1 MNSETDWTSD
11 IENVLDNIRINSVIL
26 SNEHKNKYFHLKTI
40 LRYFRLP
47 VIIISGINSIVSV
60 GLQPYVDQGIIS
72 IMTCLLALVCS
83 IIGSIELYLAIQKGM
98 ENELVV
104 SKDYYILSVDIYKT
118 LTLSKNHRPIPAKDY
133 LDKKYNDYI
142 KLFENSNL
150 LAKELTDKL
159 NPLPPIPPTINMI
172 EDNIAININDNNI
185 NINNIKNN
193 KKVEY
198 TDDDIDNFFKLEV
211 TDSVT
216 V

>member
-1 MNSETDWTSD
+1 METDGWTPD
-11 IENVLDNIRINSVIL
+11 IETVLDKIRINSVIL
-26 SNEHKNKYFHLKTI
+26 SNAHKNKYFHLKQI

-72 IMTCLLALVCS
+72 IMTCLLALICS
-83 IIGSIELYLAIQKGM
+83 IIGSIELYLAIQKSM

-118 LTLSKNHRPIPAKDY
+118 LTLTKDHRPIPAKDY

-150 LAKELTDKL
+150 LVNTLSDKL
-159 NPLPPIPPTINMI
+159 NPLPQNMEI
-172 EDNIAININDNNI
+172 KM
-185 NINNIKNN
+185 IKNISESDI
-193 KKVEY
+193 KKEEDVN
-198 TDDDIDNFFKLEV
+198 DFFEI
-211 TDSVT
+211 
-216 V
+216 